1 MWHPVPR
8 ALMPFP
14 DPTSDQPLNIW
25 CDNQGTIRN
34 TVDGAL
40 RHKTKHMD
48 LKYMF
53 LRDLVRRGLISVN
66 YLQTDHMVADLFTKP
81 LRWIKFEQFRSQIGI
96 KPPMSIYLPPV
107 PDNSKGSMEDK
118 GKEE

>member
-1 MWHPVPR
+1 
-8 ALMPFP
+8 
-14 DPTSDQPLNIW
+14 
-25 CDNQGTIRN
+25 
-34 TVDGAL
+34 
-40 RHKTKHMD
+40 
-48 LKYMF
+48 MF